1 MLFSRARPPQIK
13 TNKQINQTYLHMPTS
28 LSIGVP
34 ECSPLVRW
42 LLCPFHQSSSHFL
55 SQSLLIQDAT
65 DLVVLI
71 LLSHILLE
79 HHQIFPALLLAACPF
94 LHTYLLE

>member
-1 MLFSRARPPQIK
+1 
-13 TNKQINQTYLHMPTS
+13 MPTS

-55 SQSLLIQDAT
+55 SQSLLCVPLCSLRMSSVSWYQDLIQDAT